1 MRTLVRVVRE
11 RRWRDLSDTFVAQ
24 TALLCAQL
32 LVWTRPQGRLIT
44 TSDPRATDLRETTS
58 RGGEPQRLADAV
70 DRASRF
76 GIFGE
81 QCLVRALAL
90 QQMLDRHAIAGSVV
104 RIGVRRGKEN
114 DELLAH
120 AWVELDGRV
129 LGDRVENTVTFSTL
143 ADVRVAARRR
153 G

>member
-11 RRWRDLSDTFVAQ
+11 RRWRDLSDTFGAQ
-24 TALLCAQL
+24 IALLYAQL

-44 TSDPRATDLRETTS
+44 TSDQRATEPRLTAS
-58 RGGEPQRLADAV
+58 YGGEPQRLADAV
-70 DRASRF
+70 DRASRYGVF
-76 GIFGE
+76 GA

-90 QQMLDRHAIAGSVV
+90 QQMLDRHAISGSVV
-104 RIGVRRGKEN
+104 RIGVRRGKGS

-129 LGDRVENTVTFSTL
+129 LADRVENTVTFSTL
-143 ADVRVAARRR
+143 ADVRVTARRR